1 MNSKH
6 HKTLLAIFAK
16 PTSATIEW
24 RKVELLLI
32 AVGSQCVEGEASRV
46 SFLMNNHRLDLHR
59 PHPGKEAKRYQI
71 RDVRIFLVLIGVKP

>member
-6 HKTLLAIFAK
+6 QKTLQAIFAK

-24 RKVELLLI
+24 RKIELLLV
-32 AVGSQCVEGEASRV
+32 AVGSKVVEGEGFRV

-59 PHPGKEAKRYQI
+59 PHSGKEAKRYQVK
-71 RDVRIFLVLIGVKP
+71 DVQSFLVLIGVKL

>member
-24 RKVELLLI
+24 RKVELLLV
-32 AVGSQCVEGEASRV
+32 AVGSLCVEGEGSRV

-71 RDVRIFLVLIGVKP
+71 QDVRTFLVLIGVKP